1 MLNSWEH
8 IRTDLHH
15 SHPWWACFLCHI
27 LFNGG
32 YIFSDKWKSHS
43 IKQRGTVT
51 PGGVA
56 ASRETCLHLSSS
68 WTHNQR
74 GTRPYTWHVPGPPS
88 SWCLF
93 ANISQEE
100 KHWAGC
106 ILAIFQVFAMR
117 WVFVGLGNQ
126 ALKKSLGQHEI
137 AWLQCLQ
144 LRICVPTR
152 PNFSRLMSLPGTR
165 YTEDC
170 CGRPVQPAW
179 EQADWRPKDMCFLGL
194 LKQASP
200 QMLTGKISPKSHL
213 VMETPQKHKAELPV
227 AHPTSRSFWRAS
239 GFYFWLLLGHVW
251 RSNSTSP
258 KPNLSSSYPPPQTS
272 CDHIKCDI
280 VIHLL

>member
-1 MLNSWEH
+1 MFNSWEH
-8 IRTDLHH
+8 IKTDLHH
-15 SHPWWACFLCHI
+15 LHPWWACFLCHI
-27 LFNGG
+27 LFNRG

-43 IKQRGTVT
+43 IKQRGTVA

-56 ASRETCLHLSSS
+56 ASRETCLHLSRS

-74 GTRPYTWHVPGPPS
+74 GTRPYTWHVPGPAS
-88 SWCLF
+88 SWCFF

-106 ILAIFQVFAMR
+106 RLAIFSSVCYELSYLWVRGTKLWRKAWDSMR
-117 WVFVGLGNQ
+117 LPGCNVC
-126 ALKKSLGQHEI
+126 SLGSACQHVQI
-137 AWLQCLQ
+137 SPGRCLSLGPDTQRTAAVGQCNQ
-144 LRICVPTR
+144 PG
-152 PNFSRLMSLPGTR
+152 NRL
-165 YTEDC
+165 TEDPRTC
-170 CGRPVQPAW
+170 
-179 EQADWRPKDMCFLGL
+179 GL

-213 VMETPQKHKAELPV
+213 VMDTPQKHKAELPV

-239 GFYFWLLLGHVW
+239 GFYFWLLLGHLW
-251 RSNSTSP
+251 RSNSTGP
-258 KPNLSSSYPPPQTS
+258 KPNSSSSHLPPQTS